1 LSRPP
6 NGRYK
11 IFASAT
17 NVLELK
23 PEENFIAFVE
33 CAKAN
38 ALPRSGG
45 DPNRLACRQIEVF
58 HLPPSRAE
66 LNPDEDLRVKLEQ
79 AAARNPP
86 IHSLFS

>member
-1 LSRPP
+1 VSQPP

-17 NVLELK
+17 NVVKLK
-23 PEENFIAFVE
+23 PEENLNAFVE

-45 DPNRLACRQIEVF
+45 DPYRLAWRQIEVC
-58 HLPPSRAE
+58 HLPPSGAE
-66 LNPDEDLRVKLEQ
+66 LNPDEDLRVNLVR
-79 AAARNPP
+79 AAARNLP
-86 IHSLFS
+86 IRS